1 MTWASL
7 KSLMARRTRAV
18 LTALA
23 IVLGVAMISGS
34 LILTDTIDRS
44 FTSIFG
50 SFYAQTDLVVHGSQV
65 VADSYAGAPNVP
77 ASLLP
82 EIRSVPGVAE
92 VGGNLV
98 DLQGSSSIAKIL
110 DRDGEPIGGNMPS
123 FGLGIDPSHPR
134 FNPLTL
140 AEGTWASG
148 PGQVVL
154 DQATAQDNGFA
165 VGDTV
170 RVAAEGPV
178 REFTVTGLARFGDV
192 DSLGGATMAIWDVP
206 TARQML
212 GQSGFDAIQVA
223 AAPGVAPEEL
233 AARIAPLLPASAEIS
248 TGAEQAA
255 ADKAVI
261 DEAITFIRGLLL
273 AFGGIALFVGAF
285 VIFNTLS
292 ITVAQR
298 SRELATLRTLG
309 ASRRQVLRSVL
320 AEAGLIGVVA
330 SLAGLGLGVLL
341 ASGLSELFRVMGLDM
356 PQGDT
361 VFATRTVVVSLLV
374 GTVVTVLAGLV
385 PAIRATRVPPIAAV
399 REGAA
404 TEGAPS
410 RRSSVV
416 ALVATALAGAAL
428 ARGLMADGLA
438 TGDRMMMI
446 GVGALALF
454 IGVAVVSSRL
464 VRPIAAVV
472 GWPIG
477 RTGAAGAL
485 ARENAVRNP
494 ARTAATAAALM
505 IGLALVTFVTVLG
518 TGMGDTARQDVIDQ
532 VAAEHVVSSSNGWD
546 PVPPAAGRSLS
557 AALPGAVVSPV
568 REDAAL
574 VAGAQARVSGI
585 DPATIGATYDF
596 TWTDG
601 SEGSL
606 EGLRGDG
613 AILEEGF
620 AEDHGLAVGSSV
632 VVTTPAG
639 DTLTRTVTG
648 VYDASELVP
657 ILGEALIGQ
666 AAFDGA
672 FPRAKDRYTF
682 VTGAGET
689 AITAALAGFPDT
701 QVMDR
706 AAFADMTT
714 EDISLVLNMLYVLL
728 ALSVVI
734 SVFGMVNTLV
744 LAVHERTREL
754 GMLRAVGMTRR
765 QARRMVRGES
775 IVTALIGAAVGLP
788 LGIGIAALA
797 IRAMSEW
804 GVAMTIPVVPL
815 AAFVLVAVL
824 VGVVA
829 AVAPA
834 RRAARLDVLRALQ
847 YE

>member
-7 KSLMARRTRAV
+7 KSLMARRTRAA

-23 IVLGVAMISGS
+23 IVLGVAMIAGS

-50 SFYAQTDLVVHGSQV
+50 SSYAQTDLVVHGSQV
-65 VADSYAGAPNVP
+65 VDGSYAGAPTVP

-82 EIRSVPGVAE
+82 EIQAVPGVAE
-92 VGGNLV
+92 AGGNLV

-110 DRDGEPIGGNMPS
+110 DPDGEPIGGNMPS

-148 PGQVVL
+148 PGQVVI
-154 DQATAQDNGFA
+154 DHATAEDNGFA

-170 RVAAEGPV
+170 RIAAEGPV
-178 REFTVTGLARFGDV
+178 REFTVTGIARFGDV

-206 TARQML
+206 TARAML
-212 GQSGFDAIQVA
+212 GQSGFNAIQIA
-223 AAPGVAPEEL
+223 AEPGVSPDEL
-233 AARIAPLLPASAEIS
+233 EARIAPLLPASAEVS

-320 AEAGLIGVVA
+320 AEAGIIGVAA
-330 SLAGLGLGVLL
+330 SLVGLALGVVLS
-341 ASGLSELFRVMGLDM
+341 SGLTELFRVMGLDM

-361 VFATRTVVVSLLV
+361 VFATRTVVVALLV
-374 GTVVTVLAGLV
+374 GTLVTVLAGLV
-385 PAIRATRVPPIAAV
+385 PAMRATRVPPIAAV
-399 REGAA
+399 REGASR
-404 TEGAPS
+404 EGARS

-416 ALVATALAGAAL
+416 AVVATALAGAAL
-428 ARGLMADGLA
+428 ARGVLADGLA
-438 TGDRMMMI
+438 TGDRLLMI
-446 GVGALALF
+446 GAGVLALF

-472 GWPIG
+472 GWPLG

-494 ARTAATAAALM
+494 ARTASTAAALM
-505 IGLALVTFVTVLG
+505 IGLALVTFVSVLG
-518 TGMGDTARQDVIDQ
+518 AGLGDSARSQ
-532 VAAEHVVSSSNGWD
+532 VSGEIAAEHVVSSSNGWD
-546 PVPPAAGRSLS
+546 PVSPAAGRAV
-557 AALPGAVVSPV
+557 AAELPDAVVSSV
-568 REDAAL
+568 REDGAR
-574 VAGAQARVSGI
+574 VAGEQVRVSGVE
-585 DPATIGATYDF
+585 PATIGATYRF

-601 SEGSL
+601 SERSL
-606 EGLRGDG
+606 AGLRGDG
-613 AILEEGF
+613 AIVEERF
-620 AEDHGLAVGSSV
+620 ADAQGLAVGSPV
-632 VVTTPAG
+632 EITTPSG
-639 DTLTRTVTG
+639 TTITRTVTG
-648 VYDASELVP
+648 IYDGTDLAPV
-657 ILGEALIGQ
+657 LGEALIGQ
-666 AAFDGA
+666 SAFDDA

-682 VTGAGET
+682 VAGAGE
-689 AITAALAGFPDT
+689 AEIAAALGGFPGT
-701 QVMDR
+701 EVMDR
-706 AAFADMTT
+706 GAFAEMTT
-714 EDISLVLNMLYVLL
+714 EDINLVLNMLYVLL

-775 IVTALIGAAVGLP
+775 VITALIGAAVGIP
-788 LGIGIAALA
+788 LGVGMAALA
-797 IRAMSEW
+797 IRAMSDW
-804 GVAMTIPVVPL
+804 GVELTVPVVPL
-815 AAFVLVAVL
+815 GAFVLVAVV
-824 VGVVA
+824 VGVIA

>member
-34 LILTDTIDRS
+34 LILTDTVDRS
-44 FTSIFG
+44 FTNIFG
-50 SFYAQTDLVVHGSQV
+50 SSYAQTDLVVHGSQV
-65 VADSYAGAPNVP
+65 VDGSYAGAANVP

-82 EIRSVPGVAE
+82 EIQAVPGVAE
-92 VGGNLV
+92 AGGNLV
-98 DLQGSSSIAKIL
+98 DFQGSSSIAKIL

-140 AEGTWASG
+140 AEGAWASG

-154 DQATAQDNGFA
+154 DQATAEDNGFA

-178 REFTVTGLARFGDV
+178 CEFTVTGLARFGGV

-212 GQSGFDAIQVA
+212 GQTGFDAIQVA
-223 AAPGVAPEEL
+223 AEPGVSPGEL
-233 AARIAPLLPASAEIS
+233 ESRIAPLLPASTEIS

-320 AEAGLIGVVA
+320 VEAGIIGIVA

-361 VFATRTVVVSLLV
+361 VYATRTVVVALVV

-404 TEGAPS
+404 TEGASS
-410 RRSSVV
+410 RRSAVV
-416 ALVATALAGAAL
+416 AVVATALAGVAL

-446 GVGALALF
+446 GAGVLALF

-472 GWPIG
+472 GWPLG
-477 RTGAAGAL
+477 RTAPGAL

-494 ARTAATAAALM
+494 ARTAATSAALM

-518 TGMGDTARQDVIDQ
+518 TGLGDTARQDVIDE
-532 VAAEHVVSSSNGWD
+532 VAAGHVVSSSNGWD
-546 PVPPAAGRSLS
+546 PMPLAAGRSLS
-557 AALPGAVVSPV
+557 AALPDAVVSSV
-568 REDAAL
+568 REDEAL
-574 VAGAQARVSGI
+574 VARVQARVSGI
-585 DPATIGATYDF
+585 DPQTIGASYSF

-601 SEGSL
+601 SAGSL

-613 AILEEGF
+613 AIVEEG
-620 AEDHGLAVGSSV
+620 
-632 VVTTPAG
+632 
-639 DTLTRTVTG
+639 
-648 VYDASELVP
+648 
-657 ILGEALIGQ
+657 
-666 AAFDGA
+666 
-672 FPRAKDRYTF
+672 
-682 VTGAGET
+682 
-689 AITAALAGFPDT
+689 
-701 QVMDR
+701 
-706 AAFADMTT
+706 
-714 EDISLVLNMLYVLL
+714 
-728 ALSVVI
+728 
-734 SVFGMVNTLV
+734 
-744 LAVHERTREL
+744 
-754 GMLRAVGMTRR
+754 
-765 QARRMVRGES
+765 
-775 IVTALIGAAVGLP
+775 
-788 LGIGIAALA
+788 
-797 IRAMSEW
+797 
-804 GVAMTIPVVPL
+804 
-815 AAFVLVAVL
+815 
-824 VGVVA
+824 
-829 AVAPA
+829 
-834 RRAARLDVLRALQ
+834 
-847 YE
+847 